1 MRQVFPP
8 SIEIWR
14 DVRHQLANVRR
25 FDGAGGQQF
34 CDYVAASI
42 QYSWSLPTIVLFS
55 TFWDAVLVEFVRAGR
70 LRMVRYVEEQVL
82 TWDEKTML
90 DSGLVEWTLL
100 HSMPRIRDINFVS
113 CCLKAGFPGTVM
125 TRGGLGLHGQVS

>member
-1 MRQVFPP
+1 MEP
-8 SIEIWR
+8 SDHRPVQHVLGCSPGRIR
-14 DVRHQLANVRR
+14 TRRPSQDGSVRG
-25 FDGAGGQQF
+25 GAGT
-34 CDYVAASI
+34 DV
-42 QYSWSLPTIVLFS
+42 
-55 TFWDAVLVEFVRAGR
+55 GR
-70 LRMVRYVEEQVL
+70 K
-82 TWDEKTML
+82 KTML